1 MNISNSKRISDI
13 TLLIIGVILTIYG
26 IILLLFTG
34 IATGIN
40 PEVDF
45 HLISQILV
53 KFIGSAYILLG
64 LITIIVSKLKG
75 RKKLYL
81 LIFYI
86 TSAFINLYLQ
96 FELSNLI
103 FISVAHLYFQLA
115 FIIILLIAL
124 IDEVLTILKSRNKLD

>member
-34 IATGIN
+34 IATGKN
-40 PEVDF
+40 PRIDF

-124 IDEVLTILKSRNKLD
+124 IDEVLTILKTRKIN

>member
-64 LITIIVSKLKG
+64 LTTIIVSKLKG
-75 RKKLYL
+75 RKEIIFTYFLYYFS
-81 LIFYI
+81 FY
-86 TSAFINLYLQ
+86 
-96 FELSNLI
+96 
-103 FISVAHLYFQLA
+103 
-115 FIIILLIAL
+115 
-124 IDEVLTILKSRNKLD
+124 

>member
-1 MNISNSKRISDI
+1 MNISNSKTISDI

-64 LITIIVSKLKG
+64 LITIIVFKLKG

-86 TSAFINLYLQ
+86 TSVFINLYLQ

-115 FIIILLIAL
+115 FIIIVLIVL
-124 IDEVLTILKSRNKLD
+124 IDEVLTILKTRNKLD

>member
-40 PEVDF
+40 PERDF

-64 LITIIVSKLKG
+64 LTTIIVSKLKG
-75 RKKLYL
+75 QKKIYL

-103 FISVAHLYFQLA
+103 FISVSHLYFQLA
-115 FIIILLIAL
+115 FIIILLL
-124 IDEVLTILKSRNKLD
+124 SLLDEVLTILKTRNKFD

>member
-64 LITIIVSKLKG
+64 LTTIIVSKLKG

-96 FELSNLI
+96 FEISNLI
-103 FISVAHLYFQLA
+103 VIGVEHHFFQLSL
-115 FIIILLIAL
+115 IIILLIAL
-124 IDEVLTILKSRNKLD
+124 IDEVFTTLKTRNKLD